1 MEKTGFF
8 ENQKGD
14 FTIKKPYFP
23 ENILI
28 YRNQGTISTLKATEY
43 AIYLHYVILG
53 QIIPVSNS
61 LLDLD
66 NYVLKENE
74 GTLYVPL
81 HNAET
86 IHFRDVKKGLTFI
99 MSRDDP
105 DEVFFSYGY
114 VEARSKVLC

>member
-28 YRNQGTISTLKATEY
+28 YCNQGTISTLKSRDY

-66 NYVLKENE
+66 NYILKENE
-74 GTLYVPL
+74 GILYVPL

-86 IHFRDVKKGLTFI
+86 VHFRDVKK
-99 MSRDDP
+99 
-105 DEVFFSYGY
+105 
-114 VEARSKVLC
+114 